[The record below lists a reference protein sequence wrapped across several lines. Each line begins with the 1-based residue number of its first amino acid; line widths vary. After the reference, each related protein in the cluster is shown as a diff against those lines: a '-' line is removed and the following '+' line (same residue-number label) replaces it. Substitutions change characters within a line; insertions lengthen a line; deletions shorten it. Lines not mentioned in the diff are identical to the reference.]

1 MRLNNVW
8 TKMVSLYLCSFL
20 IVAPVLAEPPA
31 WDGAGIVTL
40 NEGET
45 APFTG
50 TLFSVPAAAQL
61 MVELEYTQTTC
72 QIEIDRELES
82 QAAKM
87 QLEIDSVT
95 AELVGCRSKY
105 TEVIEIK
112 DGQINFLDEQLK
124 RSRQPNTPMWF
135 AIGIASGILLTA
147 TAGWTM
153 GQISNTTPSN

>member
-1 MRLNNVW
+1 MRLNNVL
-8 TKMVSLYLCSFL
+8 TKMMSLYLCSFL
-20 IVAPVLAEPPA
+20 IVAPVLADPPV
-31 WDGAGIVTL
+31 WDGAGIITL
-40 NEGET
+40 SEGEP

-50 TLFSVPAAAQL
+50 TLFSVPASVQL
-61 MVELEYTQTTC
+61 MVQLEYTQETC
-72 QIEIDRELES
+72 QIEIDRQLES

-95 AELVGCRSKY
+95 AELLGCRSKY

-135 AIGIASGILLTA
+135 AIGIGAGILLTA
-147 TAGWTM
+147 SAGWTM
-153 GQISNTTPSN
+153 GQISNTTPGN